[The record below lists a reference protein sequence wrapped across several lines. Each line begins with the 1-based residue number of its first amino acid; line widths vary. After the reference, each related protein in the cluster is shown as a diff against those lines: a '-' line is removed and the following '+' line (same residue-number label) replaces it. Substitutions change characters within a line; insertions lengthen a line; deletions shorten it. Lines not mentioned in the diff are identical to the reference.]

1 MNRLALLFLVLLA
14 VFGCGGNASIN
25 RSHARFINF
34 APAGPRLDFYVNGT
48 RVIQGLD
55 YASHT
60 GFANYDPGSTNF
72 AIKPLNSGST
82 LASNDHVLLVAQSSS
97 VVAIGLEPDYEV
109 VVFEEDSIEPGTGQT
124 RLRLSH
130 VAPSVG
136 GAVDWYVTQGGADL
150 NSISPTVA
158 GMDFGVAGVFTTMP
172 VGTWRIRATLAGTKT
187 VVLDTSLLLGSR
199 RSATLFL
206 RDKPG
211 GGAPLQAS
219 LIDSR

>member
-14 VFGCGGNASIN
+14 VCGCGGNASLN
-25 RSHARFINF
+25 RAHVRFINF
-34 APAGPRLDFYVNGT
+34 APAGSRLDFYVNGT
-48 RVIQGLD
+48 RAVQGLD
-55 YASHT
+55 YKSNT
-60 GFANYDPGSTNF
+60 GFANFDPGSTNF
-72 AIKPLNSGST
+72 AIKPLSSGST
-82 LASNDHVLLVAQSSS
+82 LASTDHILVAAQSSS
-97 VVAIGLEPDYEV
+97 VVAIGLEPDYQV
-109 VVFEEDSIEPGTGQT
+109 AVFEEDSVQAGTGET

-130 VAPSVG
+130 VAPSVV
-136 GAVDWYVTQGGADL
+136 GAVDWYLTQGNVDL

-199 RSATLFL
+199 RSSTLYL
-206 RDKPG
+206 RDKQG
-211 GGAPLQAS
+211 GGAPAQAS